1 LARSAAASVE
11 GAAEVAADGLGSG
24 VGGAVGAGLLG
35 PGLDAGALEE
45 ELGAGVTWTPHAARP
60 AAIEPAAIARSSARR
75 EIGRS
80 LVTSPR

>member
-1 LARSAAASVE
+1 MLPF
-11 GAAEVAADGLGSG
+11 GLK
-24 VGGAVGAGLLG
+24 
-35 PGLDAGALEE
+35 AGALEE

>member
-1 LARSAAASVE
+1 MADA
-11 GAAEVAADGLGSG
+11 AADGLGTG
-24 VGGAVGAGLLG
+24 VPAGAVGPGLL
-35 PGLDAGALEE
+35 PLGLDAGLLVD
-45 ELGAGVTWTPHAARP
+45 ELGTGVTWTPHAARP